1 MSRLKELW
9 AVLKARYQTWPRA
22 VQLAAMGLLLG
33 VCALVINAWVVRLY
47 TYRTDT
53 VTDIEIERDRVA
65 QLQAYVARA
74 KDVEHER
81 EMLVKRLE
89 GLKDRL
95 VPGDTGTLAAA
106 HLQDHVNT
114 IARETGAV
122 VQSAQVMREEEA
134 GVYRQVTVRLTLR
147 ATVKALADFLE
158 ALEYGSMQLAI
169 PYLQIDRRA
178 GGNVLRRAQVKA
190 RAKGQAIEED
200 RMLSATI
207 EVRGLAAG
215 EDPVPGIAVEPV
227 GAEGPEDP
235 ETPQEGTPKEPEAPK
250 EAAVPK
256 EPAMPKEPGTPDGSA
271 KPEEPGQPKGPA
283 GSAEPRE
290 PEES

>member
-1 MSRLKELW
+1 MSRLRELW
-9 AVLKARYQTWPRA
+9 TVLKARYQTWPRA

-65 QLQAYVARA
+65 QLRAYVARA
-74 KDVEHER
+74 KDVERER

-190 RAKGQAIEED
+190 RAKGQAVEED

-215 EDPVPGIAVEPV
+215 DDPVPGITVEPV
-227 GAEGPEDP
+227 GAEGPEGP
-235 ETPQEGTPKEPEAPK
+235 ETPQELGTPKEPEAPK
-250 EAAVPK
+250 EAA
-256 EPAMPKEPGTPDGSA
+256 MPKEPGTPDGRV
-271 KPEEPGQPKGPA
+271 KPEEPGQPKAPA
-283 GSAEPRE
+283 GSADPRE